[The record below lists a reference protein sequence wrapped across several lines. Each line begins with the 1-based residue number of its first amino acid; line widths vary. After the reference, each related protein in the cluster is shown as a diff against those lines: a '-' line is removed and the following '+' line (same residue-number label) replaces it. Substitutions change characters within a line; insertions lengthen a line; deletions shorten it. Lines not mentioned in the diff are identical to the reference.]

1 VDGRTSHEDKEHAR
15 LGEQASSERESTVIV
30 FPGLTLHITAKPNA
44 SQRTK
49 NRIRERGAMGFVV
62 RQMPQPVK
70 ALENRL
76 GVLLMGVDD
85 ETPEPW
91 IGWLPMDEIDM
102 EPWVEGGKKTIET
115 EIIG

>member
-1 VDGRTSHEDKEHAR
+1 M
-15 LGEQASSERESTVIV
+15 IV
-30 FPGLTLHITAKPNA
+30 FPGLTLRITALPNA

-49 NRIRERGAMGFVV
+49 NRIRERGARGFVVRQTPTPCKALENRKVV
-62 RQMPQPVK
+62 RQMPQSVK

-91 IGWLPMDEIDM
+91 IGWLPLDEINM
-102 EPWVEGGKKTIET
+102 EPWVEGGIKKKINT
-115 EIIG
+115 EVIG

>member
-1 VDGRTSHEDKEHAR
+1 M
-15 LGEQASSERESTVIV
+15 IV
-30 FPGLTLHITAKPNA
+30 FPGLTLHITAKSNA

-62 RQMPQPVK
+62 RQMPQAVK

-102 EPWVEGGKKTIET
+102 EPWVEGGKKKTIKT